1 MPELANISKLLHV
14 AIAFW
19 FVGGLLGRTLA
30 QRQARRSEEIRA
42 VDALCSLAGA
52 FDRLLVIPGAQ
63 LVLVVG
69 IVTAL
74 LQGYPLL
81 GFLQGAQSNWL
92 LVSLVLYVGITALV
106 PTVFLPKGRTFDAAL
121 TKARE
126 AGKVTG
132 ELSAALHDRRTAW
145 AHRGELAAVAA
156 IIVLMVLKPF

>member
-1 MPELANISKLLHV
+1 MLWLASASKLLHV

-19 FVGGLLGRTLA
+19 FVAGLLGRTLA
-30 QRQARRSEEIRA
+30 QRQARRSNEINV
-42 VDALCSLAGA
+42 VDALSSLAGA

-63 LVLVVG
+63 MVLVIG

-81 GFLQGAQSNWL
+81 GFVQGARANWL
-92 LVSLVLYVGITALV
+92 LVSLILYAGITALV
-106 PTVFLPKGRTFDAAL
+106 PTVFLPTGRTFDAAL
-121 TKARE
+121 TSARE

-132 ELSAALHDRRTAW
+132 ELTAALHDRRTAW

-156 IIVLMVLKPF
+156 ILVLMVLKPF